1 MRKIIVWVILHW
13 CNWNFFQDVVV
24 TELTFR
30 HASREPSRYTAFLL
44 NRSSRKLSLASKY
57 AFSTDGNLACSHF
70 IDLKGSCFSKL
81 NWSCLTTN
89 TLYKKQPP
97 STPTPLQNQGIQMSK
112 SLNVKGKGQN
122 RKVRSFKS
130 VCMFRLLFTSI
141 AFPIVV
147 FQTKYKNNSA

>member
-1 MRKIIVWVILHW
+1 M
-13 CNWNFFQDVVV
+13 VV

-30 HASREPSRYTAFLL
+30 HASKEPSRYTAFFL

-70 IDLKGSCFSKL
+70 IDLKGRCFSKL

-97 STPTPLQNQGIQMSK
+97 STPTPLKNQGIHMSK
-112 SLNVKGKGQN
+112 SLNVKGKGQK
-122 RKVRSFKS
+122 RKALRAYVCS
-130 VCMFRLLFTSI
+130 VLCSHLLHFPSLFFRPNIKTILPNIGPLASLS
-141 AFPIVV
+141 P
-147 FQTKYKNNSA
+147 